1 MPSRDRRA
9 VRPER
14 KQLTKGEASQEKS
27 GDEYPKCY
35 EAALHY
41 IEYRPRSEA
50 EVRRHLMFK
59 RRFTDESVSRAVA
72 KLKKLKLIDDTT
84 FSEMWARERVSHRHK
99 SSLMIKR
106 ELMQKGVDG
115 TIIERVTGHIND
127 EANALRAGMSKARH
141 LKDLDYPEFYKRLA
155 AYLGRKGYGSDLVRG
170 VIRQL
175 WESRMDGGTGK

>member
-1 MPSRDRRA
+1 MS
-9 VRPER
+9 
-14 KQLTKGEASQEKS
+14 KGEISPDKP
-27 GDEYPKCY
+27 GDEYPQCY

-59 RRFTDESVSRAVA
+59 RRFTEESVSRAVA
-72 KLKKLKLIDDTT
+72 KLKKLKLIDDSS

-115 TIIERVTGHIND
+115 VIIERVTGHIDD

-141 LKDLDYPEFYKRLA
+141 LKELDYPEFYKRLA
-155 AYLGRKGYGSDLVRG
+155 AYLGRKGYGSELVRG
-170 VIRQL
+170 VVARL
-175 WESRMDGGTGK
+175 WESRKDDATAK

>member
-1 MPSRDRRA
+1 M
-9 VRPER
+9 
-14 KQLTKGEASQEKS
+14 TKGEASLDQP
-27 GDEYPKCY
+27 GDEYPQCY

-59 RRFTDESVSRAVA
+59 RRFTEKSVSRAVA
-72 KLKKLKLIDDTT
+72 KLKQLKLIDDTS
-84 FSEMWARERVSHRHK
+84 FSEMWARERVAHRHK

-115 TIIERVTGHIND
+115 TIIESVTGHIDD

-155 AYLGRKGYGSDLVRG
+155 AYLGRKGYGSELVRG
-170 VIRQL
+170 VVVHL
-175 WESRMDGGTGK
+175 WECRKDDAAGK